1 VLWEFYSVNTYYSH
15 RISTR
20 ERERATWEIERPT
33 LTGNLDHPPRY
44 GLSWKDLNSIGDQF
58 SKTVQA
64 LRYNIEVADESDSK
78 AIRVFTLVTI
88 IFLPLSFIA
97 SVFGMNTTDIRDMA
111 SSQTLFWSIAIPVT
125 MLIGGV
131 SLLIAYHGS
140 SIWERLRAI
149 ANAARKPEFG
159 TLSKR
164 NRRRRSRDMEKL
176 GDDDNEAE
184 RLLPEPG
191 TIRRR
196 KTQLKFEDP
205 KARKHRVVRSR
216 RGSSPP
222 PPPPPV
228 IIERP
233 RYR

>member
-1 VLWEFYSVNTYYSH
+1 LLEFDSVNAYYSH

-20 ERERATWEIERPT
+20 ERERATRQIERPT
-33 LTGNLDHPPRY
+33 LNENLDHPSRY
-44 GLSWKDLNSIGDQF
+44 GLSWKDLHSIRDQF
-58 SKTVQA
+58 SKTVQT

-88 IFLPLSFIA
+88 IFLPLSFIS
-97 SVFGMNTTDIRDMA
+97 SVFGMNTVDIRDMG

-125 MLIGGV
+125 TLIGGV

-140 SIWERLRAI
+140 RIWEHVRAM
-149 ANAARKPEFG
+149 ADAARKPEFG
-159 TLSKR
+159 ALSKR
-164 NRRRRSRDMEKL
+164 NRKRPRDMEKL
-176 GDDDNEAE
+176 ADDDDDDAAE

-196 KTQLKFEDP
+196 KTKLKFEDP
-205 KARKHRVVRSR
+205 KARKHRVVKSR

-228 IIERP
+228 IIER
-233 RYR
+233 RRNR